1 MRVLILGSGIIGTTS
16 AYYLAKQGH
25 DVTVIDRQN
34 SVALETSHANA
45 GQLSYSFSSPWA
57 APGLPLS
64 LIKWMFSK
72 HPPLIVN
79 PNLNSETVKF
89 LYQMLKNCNS
99 KSYEIN
105 KSRMVR
111 VSNFSKKCLLELE
124 KDVDIFYEQRKQGS
138 LLLFKSA
145 KQIEN
150 IKKDLSL
157 LEKLNIQYELLDL
170 NGCIQ
175 AEPGLHHVKSE
186 FTSGLRFAN
195 DCTGNCYLF
204 TNQLYKKCLE
214 MGVKF
219 EFNTQIEDIQIEKE
233 RISSI
238 KTNRGEFDS
247 DSYVVALGSYSS
259 KILSKVGINIP
270 VYPVKGYSI
279 TLPVL
284 NNEDAPQSTIIDD
297 TFKIGIT
304 RLGNNIRVAGTAHL
318 TGYNLELREKSLSL
332 LKHGLNRLFPYA
344 TEECDDMKFWA
355 GLRPNTPDGPPIIG
369 STPYSNLYLNT
380 GHGTLGWT
388 MSLGSG
394 KLLANIISGI
404 EPEISLEGIDMSR
417 FNYANKT
424 LLNYG

>member
-72 HPPLIVN
+72 YPPLIVN

-259 KILSKVGINIP
+259 KILSKIGINIP

-304 RLGNNIRVAGTAHL
+304 RLGNNIRVAGTAHI

-332 LKHGLNRLFPYA
+332 LKYGLNRLFPYA

-394 KLLANIISGI
+394 KLLADIISGI
-404 EPEISLEGIDMSR
+404 EPEISSEGIDMSR

>member
-72 HPPLIVN
+72 YPPLVVN

-99 KSYEIN
+99 KSYEVN

-111 VSNFSKKCLLELE
+111 ISNFSKKCLLELE
-124 KDVDIFYEQRKQGS
+124 KDEDIFYEQRKQGS

-259 KILSKVGINIP
+259 KILSKIGINIP

-304 RLGNNIRVAGTAHL
+304 RLGNNIRVAGTAHI

-332 LKHGLNRLFPYA
+332 LKYGLNRLFPYA

-394 KLLANIISGI
+394 KLLADIISGI

>member
-64 LIKWMFSK
+64 LIKWMLSK
-72 HPPLIVN
+72 YPPLIVN
-79 PNLNSETVKF
+79 PKLNSETVKF

-111 VSNFSKKCLLELE
+111 VSNFSQKCLLELE
-124 KDVDIFYEQRKQGS
+124 KDVDIFYEQRQKGS

-157 LEKLNIQYELLDL
+157 LEKLNIQHELLDL

-175 AEPGLHHVKSE
+175 AEPGLHHVKCE
-186 FTSGLRFAN
+186 FTGGLRFAN

-219 EFNTQIEDIQIEKE
+219 EFNTHIEDILLEKE
-233 RISSI
+233 RVSAI
-238 KTNRGEFDS
+238 KTNRGEFVS
-247 DSYVVALGSYSS
+247 DSYIVALGSYSS

-344 TEECDDMKFWA
+344 TGECDDIKFWA

-369 STPYSNLYLNT
+369 ATPYSNLYLNT

-404 EPEISLEGIDMSR
+404 EPEISMEGIDMSR

>member
-64 LIKWMFSK
+64 LIKWMLSK
-72 HPPLIVN
+72 YPPLIVN
-79 PNLNSETVKF
+79 PKLNSETVKF

-111 VSNFSKKCLLELE
+111 VSNFSQKCLLELE
-124 KDVDIFYEQRKQGS
+124 KDVDIFYEQRQKGS

-157 LEKLNIQYELLDL
+157 LEKLNIQHELLDL

-186 FTSGLRFAN
+186 FTAGLRFAN

-219 EFNTQIEDIQIEKE
+219 EFNTHIEDILIEKE
-233 RISSI
+233 RVSAI
-238 KTNRGEFDS
+238 KTNRGEFVS
-247 DSYVVALGSYSS
+247 DSYIVALGSYSS

-318 TGYNLELREKSLSL
+318 TGYNLELRKNSLSL
-332 LKHGLNRLFPYA
+332 LKHGLNRLFPHA
-344 TEECDDMKFWA
+344 TGECDDMKFWA

-369 STPYSNLYLNT
+369 ATPYSNLYLNT

-394 KLLANIISGI
+394 KLLSNIISGI
-404 EPEISLEGIDMSR
+404 EPEISMEGIDMSR

>member
-111 VSNFSKKCLLELE
+111 MSNFSKKCLLELE
-124 KDVDIFYEQRKQGS
+124 KDEDIFYEQRKQGS

-304 RLGNNIRVAGTAHL
+304 RLGNNIRVAGTAHI

-332 LKHGLNRLFPYA
+332 LKYGLNRLFPYA

-369 STPYSNLYLNT
+369 PTPYSNLYLNT

-394 KLLANIISGI
+394 KLLADIISDI
-404 EPEISLEGIDMSR
+404 EPEISSEGVDMSR

>member
-1 MRVLILGSGIIGTTS
+1 MSILILGSGIIGTTS

-72 HPPLIVN
+72 YPPLIVN

-89 LYQMLKNCNS
+89 LYQMFKNCNS

-124 KDVDIFYEQRKQGS
+124 KDEDIFYEQRKQGS

-219 EFNTQIEDIQIEKE
+219 EFNTHIDDILIEKE
-233 RISSI
+233 KVSAI
-238 KTNRGEFDS
+238 KTNRGEFVS
-247 DSYVVALGSYSS
+247 DSFIVALGSYSS

-270 VYPVKGYSI
+270 IYPVKGYSI

-284 NNEDAPQSTIIDD
+284 NNEDSPQSTIIDD

-344 TEECDDMKFWA
+344 TGECDDINFWA

-369 STPYSNLYLNT
+369 ATPYSNLYLNT

>member
-259 KILSKVGINIP
+259 KILSKIGINIP

-394 KLLANIISGI
+394 KLLADIISGI
-404 EPEISLEGIDMSR
+404 EPEISSEGIDMSR

>member
-72 HPPLIVN
+72 YPPLVVN

-111 VSNFSKKCLLELE
+111 MSNFSKKCLLELE
-124 KDVDIFYEQRKQGS
+124 KDEDIFYEQRKQGS

-304 RLGNNIRVAGTAHL
+304 RLGNNIRVAGTAHI

-332 LKHGLNRLFPYA
+332 LKYGLNRLFPYA

-394 KLLANIISGI
+394 KLLADIISGI

>member
-64 LIKWMFSK
+64 LIKWMLSK

-124 KDVDIFYEQRKQGS
+124 KDEDIFYEQRKQGS

-259 KILSKVGINIP
+259 KILSKIGINIP

-304 RLGNNIRVAGTAHL
+304 RLGNNIRVAGTAHI

-332 LKHGLNRLFPYA
+332 LKYGLNRLFPYA

-394 KLLANIISGI
+394 KLLADIISGI
-404 EPEISLEGIDMSR
+404 EPEISSEGIDMSR